1 MQQLIVNISISNYT
15 ECPWYYFTQVLHNP
29 SFIKTAIGTMIGLI
43 GLITNTILLL
53 TILMVGKLR
62 KSSRT
67 LASLSVCGIIFNAA
81 FVLPIHLLPLHQ
93 SIQYFVSYYLLGGR
107 LAMLLLVNIN
117 LHQCVLGI
125 ERWLAVASPL
135 RYRRYRKSKLVHLTC
150 ILLWITSLAL
160 ISLPLAIRYIMTTS
174 NRHLSINKFNSLN
187 GTAEQIEKIC
197 IQVIMSTTYILLFI
211 IIISSYTSILA
222 RVNSSHRKSLFVY
235 SKVKSKYITSVK
247 TIRQMIVV
255 TGTFLILCSP
265 ALIVIMSPMIG
276 KIYITGYNF
285 TVISYYFLI
294 SYPSVNPILY
304 YYYGRN
310 VRKEIYSAA
319 LTRSVRS
326 FNDSK
331 IRDRTTS

>member
-1 MQQLIVNISISNYT
+1 MQQIIVNISNFT
-15 ECPWYYFTQVLHNP
+15 ESPWNYFTQTLYYP
-29 SFIKTAIGTMIGLI
+29 SMIKTAIGTTIGLI

-53 TILMVGKLR
+53 TILIVGKLR

-67 LASLSVCGIIFNAA
+67 LASLSVCGIMFDAV
-81 FVLPIHLLPLHQ
+81 FVLPIHLLPSHQ
-93 SIQYFVSYYLLGGR
+93 SIQYFANYYLLGGR
-107 LAMLLLVNIN
+107 LAMLLLININ

-160 ISLPLAIRYIMTTS
+160 TCLPLAIRCIMATNNPTLSFTES
-174 NRHLSINKFNSLN
+174 NLFNFE
-187 GTAEQIEKIC
+187 AERIEKIC
-197 IQVIMSTTYILLFI
+197 IQVIMSTTYILFFI
-211 IIISSYTSILA
+211 IIVSSYASTLA
-222 RVNSSHRKSLFVY
+222 RVNSSHRKSLIIY
-235 SKVKSKYITSVK
+235 PKLKSKYTTSAK
-247 TIRQMIVV
+247 TIRQMTVV

-265 ALIVIMSPMIG
+265 ALIIIMSPMLG
-276 KIYITGYNF
+276 KIYIAGYGF
-285 TVISYYFLI
+285 TIISYYFLI
-294 SYPSVNPILY
+294 SYPSVYPILY
-304 YYYGRN
+304 YCYGRN

-319 LTRSVRS
+319 LTRSARS